1 MSAVTLDEAL
11 SYLEQLSGHEVLV
24 IVESPGRGGVPVRLA
39 GKLRALGRLG
49 EGIGAELTGMAFTVG
64 DAGLV
69 TVNPKTFMSAEIGSG
84 GRLLRVMD
92 LGGVALS
99 IELHD
104 ERG

>member
-1 MSAVTLDEAL
+1 MAAVTLEEAL
-11 SYLEQLSGHEVLV
+11 EYLGRLSGHEVLV

-39 GKLRALGRLG
+39 GRLRALGTLSG
-49 EGIGAELTGMAFTVG
+49 EAGSDMSGMAFTVG

-69 TVNPKTFMSAEIGSG
+69 TINPKSFLSAELGSG

-104 ERG
+104 DL

>member
-1 MSAVTLDEAL
+1 MSAVTIEEAL
-11 SYLEQLSGHEVLV
+11 AYLEQLSGHEVLV

-39 GKLRALGRLG
+39 GRLRGLGKLG
-49 EGIGAELTGMAFTVG
+49 EGIGSDMTGMAFTVG

-69 TVNPKTFMSAEIGSG
+69 TINPRTFMSAEIGSG
-84 GRLLRVMD
+84 GRLLRVID

-104 ERG
+104 ER